1 MGAVWAE
8 IQAGGLRFR
17 ILTTVEGVS
26 NQAGTRPGQGVRDID
41 LVDGVSVG
49 YRTVSLGRMARAKPR
64 VKATFA
70 EVANRSRGHDLGD
83 ERLAEGMHAAIQ
95 VRRASGY

>member
-26 NQAGTRPGQGVRDID
+26 NQAGTRPGQGARDSD

-64 VKATFA
+64 VEATFA
-70 EVANRSRGHDLGD
+70 EVANRSRGDLGD
-83 ERLAEGMHAAIQ
+83 ERLAGGMHAAIQ